1 MTDHHLFSGVLSVS
15 VGVGLALRAGWLAGC
30 GVGVDNS
37 KALFPQG
44 LCRAELF
51 CEDAGSIDGLIVLNS
66 MNCTA
71 ACRILPIYRYTVHT
85 VPVLLE

>member
-1 MTDHHLFSGVLSVS
+1 MS

-51 CEDAGSIDGLIVLNS
+51 CEDAGSIDGLIEF
-66 MNCTA
+66 NCAMYSTSTVHVQLCRV
-71 ACRILPIYRYTVHT
+71 CRILLRTII
-85 VPVLLE
+85 VLQ